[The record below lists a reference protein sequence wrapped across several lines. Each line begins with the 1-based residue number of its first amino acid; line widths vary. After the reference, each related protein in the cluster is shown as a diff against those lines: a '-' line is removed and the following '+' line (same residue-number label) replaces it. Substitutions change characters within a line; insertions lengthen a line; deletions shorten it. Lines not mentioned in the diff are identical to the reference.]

1 MSLPNLTASFQE
13 RNTSEKTATRCLAGA
28 ETEAEDKTLNRLTL
42 ISLAAAASFCI
53 HSTAMA
59 EPTFDPGVMFYV
71 NVPFGQSSSRNSGEE
86 RLGFRLDY
94 DSRQLW
100 NEKRVQW
107 GASRFRM
114 APLLDF
120 NMTGAGAGSI
130 DLRGQTLAYS
140 PGGEG
145 GSSSTPAAS
154 KASMKKYPWVWIVL
168 GTAAAGMAIS
178 CANDQ
183 WPCFHRDEVS
193 GDSVPPD
200 DYVSPPT

>member
-1 MSLPNLTASFQE
+1 M
-13 RNTSEKTATRCLAGA
+13 
-28 ETEAEDKTLNRLTL
+28 NRLTL
-42 ISLAAAASFCI
+42 ISLVAAASFGV

-59 EPTFDPGVMFYV
+59 EPKLDPGVMFYV

-130 DLRGQTLAYS
+130 DLRGQTLAYT
-140 PGGEG
+140 GGED
-145 GSSSTPAAS
+145 GSSPTTPAGS
-154 KASMKKYPWVWIVL
+154 KASFQDFPWLWVIL

-183 WPCFHRDEVS
+183 WPCFHRDDEVS
-193 GDSVPPD
+193 GGSVPPD
-200 DYVSPPT
+200 DYVPPPEEPT

>member
-1 MSLPNLTASFQE
+1 M
-13 RNTSEKTATRCLAGA
+13 
-28 ETEAEDKTLNRLTL
+28 NRMRL
-42 ISLAAAASFCI
+42 ISLVAVATLGV

-59 EPTFDPGVMFYV
+59 ESMFDPGVMFYV

-107 GASRFRM
+107 GTSRFRM

-145 GSSSTPAAS
+145 GSSSTPEAS
-154 KASMKKYPWVWIVL
+154 KASFQDFPWLWAIL
-168 GTAAAGMAIS
+168 GGAAAGLAIS

-183 WPCFHRDEVS
+183 WPCFKRDDAVS

-200 DYVSPPT
+200 DYVPPPGEPT

>member
-1 MSLPNLTASFQE
+1 M
-13 RNTSEKTATRCLAGA
+13 K
-28 ETEAEDKTLNRLTL
+28 L
-42 ISLAAAASFCI
+42 ISLVAVATFGV
-53 HSTAMA
+53 HSTVMA
-59 EPTFDPGVMFYV
+59 ESMFDPGVMFYV
-71 NVPFGQSSSRNSGEE
+71 NVPFGQSSSGNSGEE

-107 GASRFRM
+107 GTSRFRM

-140 PGGEG
+140 PGGED
-145 GSSSTPAAS
+145 GSSSTPEAS
-154 KASMKKYPWVWIVL
+154 KASFQDFPWLWAIL
-168 GTAAAGMAIS
+168 GGAAAGLAIS

-183 WPCFHRDEVS
+183 WPCFKRDDAVTTDS
-193 GDSVPPD
+193 GGGGDYVPP
-200 DYVSPPT
+200 PEEPT

>member
-1 MSLPNLTASFQE
+1 M
-13 RNTSEKTATRCLAGA
+13 AGA

-42 ISLAAAASFCI
+42 ISLAAVASFGV

-59 EPTFDPGVMFYV
+59 EPAFDPGVMFYV

-86 RLGFRLDY
+86 RFGFRLDY

-100 NEKRVQW
+100 NEDRVRW
-107 GASRFRM
+107 GTSRFRM

-140 PGGEG
+140 PPEGDGSSPSGGEG
-145 GSSSTPAAS
+145 GSKGSFQDF
-154 KASMKKYPWVWIVL
+154 PWLWAIL
-168 GTAAAGMAIS
+168 GGAAAGLAIS

-183 WPCFHRDEVS
+183 WPCFKRDDAVS

-200 DYVSPPT
+200 DYVPPPGETT

>member
-1 MSLPNLTASFQE
+1 M
-13 RNTSEKTATRCLAGA
+13 
-28 ETEAEDKTLNRLTL
+28 NRMKL
-42 ISLAAAASFCI
+42 ISLVAVATFGV
-53 HSTAMA
+53 HSTVMA
-59 EPTFDPGVMFYV
+59 ESMFDPGVMFYV

-140 PGGEG
+140 PGGEEG
-145 GSSSTPAAS
+145 GSSPSGEGGS
-154 KASMKKYPWVWIVL
+154 KASMQRYPWLWAIL
-168 GTAAAGMAIS
+168 GATAAGLAIS

-183 WPCFHRDEVS
+183 WPCFHRDEESV
-193 GDSVPPD
+193 DSVPPD
-200 DYVSPPT
+200 DYVPPPEEPT